1 MKEAAISDVVEGV
14 SATLRLVTLEDF
26 EYIIQWDV
34 SGLKILSKK

>member
-26 EYIIQWDV
+26 EYIIQWDA